1 MKFTRETARA
11 YGSKGGKVSAA
22 RQREIR
28 TELSRPLKTRGDALR
43 RIEAWQRWGA
53 LNWVAG
59 VHHNAGV
66 RGVEVWLRNH
76 RDELERELQAT
87 MDELEETRAKLRDCM
102 KGHEAF

>member
-1 MKFTRETARA
+1 MTKFTRETARA

-76 RDELERELQAT
+76 RDELERELHACLDRIT
-87 MDELEETRAKLRDCM
+87 ELEAELK
-102 KGHEAF
+102 EAQR